1 MIYNEN
7 LFGNFLSPLSVLFY
21 NTYFVAYQQSQQ
33 YSQQMNLIN
42 LLLQQNYN
50 CFNNTNDYNKETN
63 EIKGESSKI
72 VNEKN
77 CSNKFI
83 IKKRER
89 EKGDEEKEE
98 EFVDKK
104 LKMENNKEV
113 KDIITELKCCN
124 SSVKRQK
131 KKNQKIKAQE
141 LLEDSLFLNLG
152 NNTNTNYTNYYAN
165 QNKQTHKPRRYN
177 KNKKRFITSTSSHSS
192 TTIPLDE
199 DNPSSIYTT
208 FSIHKNNNYKPKFS
222 RYNFMKYNFNITKE
236 KHYTSKKK
244 PISKIKPIPNLERT
258 FFLSKNNS
266 DSIPNQNDT
275 LPQLK
280 WSLEK
285 YQNNNKYSLLKC
297 LKEIENKWIEN
308 YNINYNEEL
317 ALYLIQYNNYSYDDT
332 IKFINNSKNFSEWL
346 NRNNLNI

>member
-21 NTYFVAYQQSQQ
+21 NTYLVAYQQSQQ

-50 CFNNTNDYNKETN
+50 CFNNANDYNKETN
-63 EIKGESSKI
+63 GIKGESSKI

-89 EKGDEEKEE
+89 EKGDEDEE
-98 EFVDKK
+98 EQQVDKK

-113 KDIITELKCCN
+113 KDTITEVKCCN

-165 QNKQTHKPRRYN
+165 HNKPTHKPRRY
-177 KNKKRFITSTSSHSS
+177 NKKRFITSTSSHSS
-192 TTIPLDE
+192 TID
-199 DNPSSIYTT
+199 SSYT
-208 FSIHKNNNYKPKFS
+208 
-222 RYNFMKYNFNITKE
+222 E
-236 KHYTSKKK
+236 
-244 PISKIKPIPNLERT
+244 
-258 FFLSKNNS
+258 
-266 DSIPNQNDT
+266 
-275 LPQLK
+275 
-280 WSLEK
+280 
-285 YQNNNKYSLLKC
+285 
-297 LKEIENKWIEN
+297 
-308 YNINYNEEL
+308 
-317 ALYLIQYNNYSYDDT
+317 
-332 IKFINNSKNFSEWL
+332 
-346 NRNNLNI
+346 